1 MGPDAGKRRQAA
13 YLSAVTVWLTASASE
28 MHLAPSA
35 PMPLTVKLQKGVE
48 RRRQRV
54 LTVGER
60 PCGSVLDARKRFV
73 DLEGLR
79 ELLNAR
85 RIRLKFIL
93 IVIVAAK
100 RVSLQAAVRVEGHQ

>member
-1 MGPDAGKRRQAA
+1 MLPRLSKLVLGGVIKTIGLEAAKQKAKWRTVKRQWALTTGKRA
-13 YLSAVTVWLTASASE
+13 
-28 MHLAPSA
+28 
-35 PMPLTVKLQKGVE
+35 
-48 RRRQRV
+48 
-54 LTVGER
+54 
-60 PCGSVLDARKRFV
+60 CGDILDARKRFV
-73 DLEGLR
+73 DLEGIR